1 MLFKSKAIDSYDN
14 LDKATMNTSRAN
26 LALSIAVV
34 VLIIM
39 LAMKSEIAVVTP
51 SNFSEPITME
61 AGKIA
66 NKEFKIQWAISIATL
81 LGNVNKKNYQFVIDR
96 ITNLIPPELNPAK
109 AEASIL
115 AMLEENE
122 LRGVRQE
129 FTLTD
134 AAYST
139 AVDYVWIFGEKKT
152 TSIRSGA
159 TDSSPWTFELRIGA
173 RNGSPKIL
181 DIQQYPELLI
191 PSKREREIAIG
202 MTQNPNMVLEGSE
215 IIKYTEPKGANQ

>member
-1 MLFKSKAIDSYDN
+1 MLIKSKAIESYDN
-14 LDKATMNTSRAN
+14 LNKATHNTSRAN
-26 LALSIAVV
+26 LALAVGIV
-34 VLIIM
+34 IVIVM
-39 LAMKSEIAVVTP
+39 LAMKSETVVVVP
-51 SNFSEPITME
+51 SNFNEPITME

-66 NKEFKIQWAISIATL
+66 NKEYKIQWAISIATL
-81 LGNVNKKNYQFVIDR
+81 LGNVNKKNYQFVIER

-115 AMLEENE
+115 AVLEENE

-159 TDSSPWTFELRIGA
+159 TDSTPWTFEVRIGA
-173 RNGSPKIL
+173 RNGNPKIL

-191 PSKREREIAIG
+191 PSKREREIAMV

-215 IIKYTEPKGANQ
+215 IIKYKEPQGAK